1 MNILGDK
8 IFKTRKITPL
18 SKKSIRIIKKD
29 LEKYQELAKEFGAAD
44 SKIIKANRVRFDD
57 RVRIKCRVPRCH
69 LYGSSPN
76 CPPHTPGI
84 DTMRRT
90 MKKFRWAILVKHEL
104 TNLDDFVD
112 QKKWLKGHEKHQR
125 KIHDIVSAIES
136 VAFNDGYYFS
146 VGFAAGGCKTT
157 LCSGMACQFL
167 DSGRCRFPLKARPS
181 MEGVGI
187 DAFDLITRAG
197 WDVFPIASKYADTDS
212 IKCAI
217 SVGIIFI
224 N

>member
-1 MNILGDK
+1 MIDGK
-8 IFKTRKITPL
+8 KFKTKKIIPL
-18 SKKSIRIIKKD
+18 SKKTRITIKKD
-29 LEKYQELAKEFGAAD
+29 LEKYRKLAKEFGAAD
-44 SKIIKANRVRFDD
+44 SKIIPADRVRFDD
-57 RVRIKCRVPRCH
+57 RVRLKCRVPRCH

-76 CPPHTPGI
+76 CPPHTPDI
-84 DTMRRT
+84 DTMKKT
-90 MKKFRWAILVKHEL
+90 MKKYRWAVLVKYDVPDI
-104 TNLDDFVD
+104 DDFVD

-136 VAFNDGYYFS
+136 IAFNDGYYFS
-146 VGFAAGGCKTT
+146 VAFSAGGCKTA

-187 DAFDLITRAG
+187 DAFDLIANAG
-197 WDVFPIASKYADTDS
+197 WDVYPIASKHADTDS
-212 IKCAI
+212 IKCAV

>member
-1 MNILGDK
+1 MINGK
-8 IFKTRKITPL
+8 KFKTKKIIPL
-18 SKKSIRIIKKD
+18 TKKTRATVKKD
-29 LEKYQELAKEFGAAD
+29 LEKYGKLAKDFGATD
-44 SKIIKANRVRFDD
+44 SKIIPAGWVKFDERVRM
-57 RVRIKCRVPRCH
+57 KCRVPRCH

-76 CPPHTPGI
+76 CPPHTPDI
-84 DTMRRT
+84 DTMKRT
-90 MKKFRWAILVKHEL
+90 MKKFRWAVLVKHDVPN
-104 TNLDDFVD
+104 TDDFVD

-136 VAFNDGYYFS
+136 IAFNDGYYFS
-146 VGFAAGGCKTT
+146 TGFSAGGCKTA
-157 LCSGMACQFL
+157 LCSGMFCKSL

-187 DAFDLITRAG
+187 DAFDLIVKAG
-197 WDVFPIASKYADTDS
+197 WDVYPIASKYADTDS
-212 IKCAI
+212 IKCAV

>member
-1 MNILGDK
+1 MIDGK
-8 IFKTRKITPL
+8 KFKTKKIIPL
-18 SKKSIRIIKKD
+18 TKKTRTTTKKD
-29 LEKYQELAKEFGAAD
+29 LEKYRKLAKEFGAAD
-44 SKIIKANRVRFDD
+44 SKIIAADRVLFDERVRM
-57 RVRIKCRVPRCH
+57 KCRVPRCH

-76 CPPHTPGI
+76 CPPHTPDI
-84 DTMRRT
+84 DTMKKT
-90 MKKFRWAILVKHEL
+90 MKKYRWAVLVKYDVPD
-104 TNLDDFVD
+104 TSDFVE

-136 VAFNDGYYFS
+136 IAFNDGYYFS
-146 VGFAAGGCKTT
+146 VGFSAGGCKTA

-187 DAFDLITRAG
+187 DAFDLIARVG
-197 WDVFPIASKYADTDS
+197 WDVYPIASKYADPDS

-224 N
+224 T

>member
-1 MNILGDK
+1 MIDGK
-8 IFKTRKITPL
+8 KFKTKKIIPL
-18 SKKSIRIIKKD
+18 TNKTRITIKKD
-29 LEKYQELAKEFGAAD
+29 LEKYRKLAKELGAAD
-44 SKIIKANRVRFDD
+44 SKIIPADRVRFDE
-57 RVRIKCRVPRCH
+57 RVRMKCRVPRCH

-76 CPPHTPGI
+76 CPPHTPDI
-84 DTMRRT
+84 DTMKKT
-90 MKKFRWAILVKHEL
+90 MKKYRWAVLVKYDVPDI
-104 TNLDDFVD
+104 DDFVD

-136 VAFNDGYYFS
+136 IAFNDGYYFS
-146 VGFAAGGCKTT
+146 VGFSAGGCKTA

-187 DAFDLITRAG
+187 DAFDLIARVG
-197 WDVFPIASKYADTDS
+197 WDVYPIASKYADPDS
-212 IKCAI
+212 IKCAV

>member
-1 MNILGDK
+1 MIDSK
-8 IFKTRKITPL
+8 KFKTKKIIPL
-18 SKKSIRIIKKD
+18 TKKTRVTIKKD
-29 LEKYQELAKEFGAAD
+29 LENYLKLAGEFGAAD
-44 SKIIKANRVRFDD
+44 SKIIPAGWVRFDE
-57 RVRIKCRVPRCH
+57 RVRMKCRVPRCH

-76 CPPHTPGI
+76 CPPHTPDI
-84 DTMRRT
+84 DTMKKT
-90 MKKFRWAILVKHEL
+90 MKKYRWAVLVKYNVPD
-104 TNLDDFVD
+104 TSDFVD

-136 VAFNDGYYFS
+136 IAFNDGYYFS
-146 VGFAAGGCKTT
+146 TGFSAGGCKTA

-187 DAFDLITRAG
+187 DAFDLITRVG
-197 WDVFPIASKYADTDS
+197 WDVYPIASKYADTDS
-212 IKCAI
+212 IKCAV

>member
-1 MNILGDK
+1 MEDKK
-8 IFKTRKITPL
+8 IFKTKKITPL
-18 SKKSIRIIKKD
+18 SKKNRITLKKD
-29 LEKYQELAKEFGAAD
+29 LEKYQRLAADFGAID
-44 SKIIKANRVRFDD
+44 SKAIPANWVSFDE

-76 CPPHTPGI
+76 CPPHTPDI
-84 DTMRRT
+84 DTMRNT
-90 MKKFRWAILVKHEL
+90 MKKYHWALIVKHEVS
-104 TNLDDFVD
+104 NLDDFID
-112 QKKWLKGHEKHQR
+112 EKKWLKDHEKHQR

-136 VAFNDGYYFS
+136 IAFNDGYYFA
-146 VGFAAGGCKTT
+146 VGFSAGGCKTA
-157 LCSGMACQFL
+157 LCSGMVCQFL
-167 DSGRCRFPLKARPS
+167 DSGRCRFPLKSRPS

-187 DAFDLITRAG
+187 DAFELITRVG
-197 WDVFPIASKYADTDS
+197 WDVFPIASKYADKDS

>member
-1 MNILGDK
+1 MKWEQNLK
-8 IFKTRKITPL
+8 ARKITDL
-18 SKKSIRIIKKD
+18 KRKSSVTLKKD
-29 LEKYQELAKEFGAAD
+29 LQNYLAFAREVGATD
-44 SKIIKANRVRFDD
+44 GKIIPAKWIRFDE
-57 RVRIKCRVPRCH
+57 RVRIKCEIPRCY

-76 CPPHTPGI
+76 CPPRTPDVEI
-84 DTMRRT
+84 MRKT
-90 MKKFRWAILVKHEL
+90 MKKYKWAVVVKYDVPRLE
-104 TNLDDFVD
+104 DFVD

-125 KIHDIVSAIES
+125 KIHNIVSAVES
-136 VAFNDGYYFS
+136 VAFNDGYYFA
-146 VGFAAGGCKTT
+146 VGFSAGGCKTV
-157 LCSGMACQFL
+157 LCSGLFCQVL

-187 DAFDLITRAG
+187 DVYNLVTKIG
-197 WDVFPIASKYADTDS
+197 WDIYPIASKYADPDS

>member
-1 MNILGDK
+1 MDNTK
-8 IFKTRKITPL
+8 KSFKTEKIIALPRKTGNVF
-18 SKKSIRIIKKD
+18 KKD
-29 LEKYQELAKEFGAAD
+29 LEKYQKLALDFGASD
-44 SKIIKANRVRFDD
+44 SKIIPSRWVRFDE
-57 RVRIKCRVPRCH
+57 RVRMKCRVPGCH

-76 CPPHTPGI
+76 CPPHTPDI
-84 DTMRRT
+84 DTMKRT
-90 MKKFRWAILVKHEL
+90 MKKYKRAIFIKYDVPAIE
-104 TNLDDFVD
+104 DFVD

-125 KIHDIVSAIES
+125 KIHDIVGAVES
-136 VAFNDGYYFS
+136 VAFNDGYYFAT
-146 VGFAAGGCKTT
+146 GFSAGGCKTA

-187 DAFDLITRAG
+187 DAFDLITKVG
-197 WDVFPIASKYADTDS
+197 WEVYPIASKYADVGS
-212 IKCAI
+212 IKCAV

>member
-1 MNILGDK
+1 MIDGK
-8 IFKTRKITPL
+8 KFKTKKIIPL
-18 SKKSIRIIKKD
+18 TKKTRTTIKKD
-29 LEKYQELAKEFGAAD
+29 LEKYRKLARDFGAAD
-44 SKIIKANRVRFDD
+44 SKIIPAGRVRFDD
-57 RVRIKCRVPRCH
+57 RVRLKCRVPRCH

-76 CPPHTPGI
+76 CPPHTPDI
-84 DTMRRT
+84 DTMKKT
-90 MKKFRWAILVKHEL
+90 MKKYRWAVLVKYDVPDI
-104 TNLDDFVD
+104 DDFVD

-136 VAFNDGYYFS
+136 IAFNDGYYFS
-146 VGFAAGGCKTT
+146 VAFSAGGCKTA

-167 DSGRCRFPLKARPS
+167 DSGKCRFPLKARPS

-187 DAFDLITRAG
+187 DAFDLIANAG
-197 WDVFPIASKYADTDS
+197 WDVYPIASKHADPDS
-212 IKCAI
+212 IKCAV